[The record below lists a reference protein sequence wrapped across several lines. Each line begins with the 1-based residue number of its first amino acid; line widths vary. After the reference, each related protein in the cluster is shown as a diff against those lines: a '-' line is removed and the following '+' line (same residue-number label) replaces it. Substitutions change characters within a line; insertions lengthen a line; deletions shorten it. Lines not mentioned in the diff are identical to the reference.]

1 MIKNEKLLRE
11 FIQFLINEM
20 PEDVHVS
27 SAVRGTKV
35 STERAQSYTE
45 EGQISAAKKILPE
58 YVKED
63 LLRLE
68 NKLKLYV
75 LAKLYKYSIQMV
87 SYASNQEYL
96 GHQPT
101 LAAADKS
108 IEEIETVNFEESE
121 IIESIKSTSESEDIP
136 ISMMVFLISKVVNSI
151 SLQWL
156 NGGSGGPCGSF
167 YIDAKYENHDFIDNI
182 DSVQTWSTTNDMSSF
197 FADALSQSLREK
209 TEQIIWS
216 VKNIDGNWYSDLNEG
231 WWNKV
236 KYIYSEMAGK
246 EEGNGAILL
255 GFANSFTTGDLPTVV
270 PDSKMFARE
279 DSSTFMKIFNR
290 AIYAGWTVMAFVQ
303 QIIEVGS
310 VAAIEGILIGATKRE
325 TLMLAGKRV
334 FWIWIAVAALQISI
348 GAGNILAKVNH
359 IKRVSESVSKIIN
372 NIYFATVETVSSDS
386 FLVEVIGALYNEET
400 LKRIIAKHTAV
411 IVSEIESKASSVLEK
426 FDKKHDEWEESR
438 KSEKNNP
445 HSLYSKNYEM
455 YQTYN
460 PAYAA
465 SVKQNPYLYAAMYTD
480 TIEEGDT
487 YSPSDAVA
495 YQEIVNFNDGKN
507 NLGEKVGI
515 SSMEFYV
522 ATILSTVIVDLRSQ
536 VYALD
541 DASLNIEKSMLDFKS
556 AIESGSIKVVS
567 DENYA
572 NWEEEVKKKLNK
584 IKNVYIPNN
593 NKFGVTLVDE
603 SK

>member
-1 MIKNEKLLRE
+1 
-11 FIQFLINEM
+11 
-20 PEDVHVS
+20 
-27 SAVRGTKV
+27 
-35 STERAQSYTE
+35 
-45 EGQISAAKKILPE
+45 
-58 YVKED
+58 
-63 LLRLE
+63 
-68 NKLKLYV
+68 
-75 LAKLYKYSIQMV
+75 
-87 SYASNQEYL
+87 
-96 GHQPT
+96 
-101 LAAADKS
+101 
-108 IEEIETVNFEESE
+108 
-121 IIESIKSTSESEDIP
+121 
-136 ISMMVFLISKVVNSI
+136 
-151 SLQWL
+151 
-156 NGGSGGPCGSF
+156 
-167 YIDAKYENHDFIDNI
+167 
-182 DSVQTWSTTNDMSSF
+182 
-197 FADALSQSLREK
+197 
-209 TEQIIWS
+209 
-216 VKNIDGNWYSDLNEG
+216 
-231 WWNKV
+231 
-236 KYIYSEMAGK
+236 
-246 EEGNGAILL
+246 
-255 GFANSFTTGDLPTVV
+255 
-270 PDSKMFARE
+270 
-279 DSSTFMKIFNR
+279 MKIFNR